1 MDIFNIGVYLAVNL
15 KCLIFTL
22 QGRVKKNLVLELK
35 LFKLY

>member
-15 KCLIFTL
+15 KYLFFTL
-22 QGRVKKNLVLELK
+22 QGKEKKKAVFELK